1 VDESFCLRRLLEV
14 VLALGNYLNGATPRG
29 CAHGFKLDSLLKLS
43 TVKAVDN
50 KRTLIHY
57 LAELVQEEEPE
68 LLEIVQELQTV
79 KMASRVSMNQ
89 IGADHNE
96 LLKGHKGLAAQLK
109 AQEGIVDDDTDKFVA
124 EMRPFAEAADKQL
137 NEITTSRKELE
148 EQFEDVVTSFG
159 DTVTMDHGDKTGTE
173 AFFTIVQTF
182 VDNLIDAHTVNE
194 KVKEAAAKVE
204 KMKVNEEKRKN
215 TMLLKRQVRNIRKNS
230 LLSMGGAGA
239 GGSCKAPLWCVCP
252 AAVALPHL
260 LCPVQQANAIR
271 FLPSCPLALLPVLVD
286 ALVCSC
292 CCGGGGVVGS
302 VPAADQVPAAGA
314 QGEEHEPRGQDVRQV
329 RRQARR
335 WLQAVRGRLQVR
347 RRRAVNAE
355 GGQRGSGER
364 AWRAARSARR
374 RRRRRRC
381 GGRRAPCHAEHAH
394 GGNARCHGG
403 RRRHGRVR
411 GPARAGRLCSE
422 EQGQGGAGHRFR
434 RRRGR
439 VQEQQ
444 DQDQGVQ
451 AHMRAKHTS

>member
-1 VDESFCLRRLLEV
+1 MPPSLSVPSFRSQVDESFCLRRLLEV

-230 LLSMGGAGA
+230 LVSTGGAGA

-271 FLPSCPLALLPVLVD
+271 FLSSCPLALLPVLVD

-292 CCGGGGVVGS
+292 CCGGGGVGS
-302 VPAADQVPAAGA
+302 
-314 QGEEHEPRGQDVRQV
+314 
-329 RRQARR
+329 RRRPSPSSR
-335 WLQAVRGRLQVR
+335 SS
-347 RRRAVNAE
+347 RRRARAAWTRCSASSPASSAVAPSRPGE
-355 GGQRGSGER
+355 APSPPPPRRQCRRGATRLWGARLAGS
-364 AWRAARSARR
+364 AQRAARTQTAAVRR
-374 RRRRRRC
+374 
-381 GGRRAPCHAEHAH
+381 
-394 GGNARCHGG
+394 
-403 RRRHGRVR
+403 
-411 GPARAGRLCSE
+411 PARPLPR
-422 EQGQGGAGHRFR
+422 
-434 RRRGR
+434 
-439 VQEQQ
+439 
-444 DQDQGVQ
+444 
-451 AHMRAKHTS
+451 